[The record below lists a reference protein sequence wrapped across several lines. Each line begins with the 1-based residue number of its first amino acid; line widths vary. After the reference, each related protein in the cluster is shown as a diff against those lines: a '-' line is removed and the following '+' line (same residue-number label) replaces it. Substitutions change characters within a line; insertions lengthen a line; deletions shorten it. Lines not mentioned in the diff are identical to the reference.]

1 MGKIIISE
9 RTVKDPI
16 TLIGEMAGVC
26 YGAPT
31 HDPEKNYKRGIHN
44 LKSGHGRTWEF
55 PDVYLVLD
63 GYSARVV
70 REWYTHIGG
79 APTRLQS
86 STRYIDYVK
95 GGFKYITPHS
105 IENNARAKEIWDD
118 LMDSINI
125 TLAFL
130 EQECGIPHEDTANGL
145 PLGMETTVVCRVN
158 LRTLIDMSH
167 QRMCTCAYW
176 EYRELFRDLCKA
188 LSEYSD
194 EWKKLV
200 DEYFMPKC
208 KYLGY
213 CNEGKRTCGL
223 MPLKEI

>member
-26 YGAPT
+26 YRSDVT
-31 HDPEKNYKRGIHN
+31 DKEKNYKRGLHN
-44 LKSGHGRTWEF
+44 LTSGHGRTWEF
-55 PDVYLVLD
+55 PDVYITLE
-63 GYSARVV
+63 GYSARVI

-79 APTRLQS
+79 APTRLQA
-86 STRYIDYVK
+86 STRYIDYAK

-105 IENNARAKEIWDD
+105 IAKNENAKETWDE
-118 LMDSINI
+118 LMHSIN
-125 TLAFL
+125 TVLAFL
-130 EQECGIPHEDTANGL
+130 EQEYGIPHEDTANGL
-145 PLGMETTVVCRVN
+145 PLGMETTVVCRIN

-200 DEYFMPKC
+200 DKYFMPKC